1 MSVTKS
7 DRYSGNA
14 QSEKYRKDG
23 MKIKISYCLGF
34 NRVEIEKDGYIYTN
48 LFYPGG
54 RKFGLKDINDAIK
67 TIEDERL

>member
-34 NRVEIEKDGYIYTN
+34 NRVDIEKGDYIYTQQY
-48 LFYPGG
+48 YPGG
-54 RKFGLKDINDAIK
+54 RKFGLKNINDAIK
-67 TIEDERL
+67 TLGDERL